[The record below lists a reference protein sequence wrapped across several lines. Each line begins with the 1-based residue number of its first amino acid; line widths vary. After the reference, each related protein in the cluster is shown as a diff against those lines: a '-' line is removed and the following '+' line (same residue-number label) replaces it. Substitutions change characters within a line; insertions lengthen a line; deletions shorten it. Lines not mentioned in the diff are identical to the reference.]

1 MYTPKHPYDL
11 NRRCSGSGSSS
22 SGGSSS
28 GGSDSN
34 SGYNKSAVA
43 ANKQNQ
49 IVLL

>member
-11 NRRCSGSGSSS
+11 NRRCSSSGS
-22 SGGSSS
+22 SSS

-34 SGYNKSAVA
+34 SGSCYNKSAVA

>member
-11 NRRCSGSGSSS
+11 NRRCSSSGSSS
-22 SGGSSS
+22 SSSS

-34 SGYNKSAVA
+34 SGSGYNKSAVA

-49 IVLL
+49 IV